1 MSPAPTPI
9 TGPRVSQALL
19 VRRQS
24 GTKPCGK
31 WKEDPWKD
39 SVNRRTLEWCVVANI
54 YIYGLEQDRTALWLL

>member
-31 WKEDPWKD
+31 WKED

-54 YIYGLEQDRTALWLL
+54 YIYGLEQDQTALWLL